1 MTTITTR
8 EELVEVLARIGLMGM
23 AREGDLDAL
32 FETAPTATPPTADT
46 LQGATATGKAV
57 MKATDPAAA
66 RTAIGAGTSS
76 LTVGTSAS
84 QAKAGNYAPNLE
96 EVQTAAATAPIASA
110 GPVGTDKIVV
120 IRDNK
125 LYTVTVDQIKAYA
138 IVPG

>member
-32 FETAPTATPPTADT
+32 FETGPVATPPTVDT
-46 LQGATATGKAV
+46 LQGATATGKSV
-57 MKATDPAAA
+57 MKAADPTAA
-66 RTAIGAGTSS
+66 RTAIGAGTSN
-76 LTVGTSAS
+76 LTVGTAAS
-84 QAKAGNYAPNLE
+84 QAKAGNYAPNLT
-96 EVQTAAATAPIASA
+96 EVQAAAATAPIASA
-110 GPVGTDKIVV
+110 GPVGTDKVVV